1 MSLRAC
7 RVGLVAGWLYSAA
20 LAAAAPAAAAPLQSL
35 AELDL
40 ASYAGTWYQ
49 VALYPNAFQRQCV
62 SDTSATYTLL
72 PDGRVE
78 VLNRCRVADG
88 SIESAKGEARAT
100 GRVDGQ
106 VVRPAQLE
114 VSFLPRWLRWLPF
127 GWGRYWV
134 VRLAEDGRY
143 AVVSEPSR
151 EYLWVLS
158 RTPGVSSDDESAIR
172 SWLEAQ
178 GFDLA
183 RLQRHPHTAP
193 LR

>member
-1 MSLRAC
+1 MNRLERLA
-7 RVGLVAGWLYSAA
+7 GVAAVWLHSAA
-20 LAAAAPAAAAPLQSL
+20 LAGPGSAAAAPLRAL

-40 ASYAGTWYQ
+40 ATYAGTWYQ

-72 PDGRVE
+72 PADNIE
-78 VLNRCRVADG
+78 VVNRCRRADG
-88 SIESAKGEARAT
+88 SIEVVTGEARAT
-100 GRVDGQ
+100 GRVDGRAVQ
-106 VVRPAQLE
+106 PAQLK

-158 RTPGVSSDDESAIR
+158 RRPGISSGDDSAIR

-178 GFDLA
+178 GFDLT

-193 LR
+193 PR